1 MVKHTQT
8 IRRFL
13 PTNRFS
19 VFYHFVGLSLKKLI
33 LSCTMLKNE
42 QTMDIFSTILR
53 SSRPNLF
60 CEKGVLR
67 TFANFTGKHLRQTV
81 FFNKVAGNAC
91 NFIQKETLA
100 QVFSCEVCE
109 ISKNTFFYRTTLV
122 VASAYF
128 KNLKFINGILSRYYK
143 IEKNKIT
150 HLKLSTK
157 MYRKTSSYVQIDKIM
172 LYRDFIWKQSNKKRI
187 SKLFRMQKPLE
198 LCHKLRLIFIATL

>member
-1 MVKHTQT
+1 MSSAWVLQLYLT
-8 IRRFL
+8 ITDQMENPYLQHCNKWRR
-13 PTNRFS
+13 S
-19 VFYHFVGLSLKKLI
+19 VVI
-33 LSCTMLKNE
+33 IT
-42 QTMDIFSTILR
+42 
-53 SSRPNLF
+53 
-60 CEKGVLR
+60 
-67 TFANFTGKHLRQTV
+67 
-81 FFNKVAGNAC
+81 

>member
-1 MVKHTQT
+1 MVKQNQT

-67 TFANFTGKHLRQTV
+67 TFANFTGKHLRQTL

-91 NFIQKETLA
+91 NFIQKRLWRKCFPVKFAKFLRTPFFTEQLWWLLLH
-100 QVFSCEVCE
+100 
-109 ISKNTFFYRTTLV
+109 IS
-122 VASAYF
+122 
-128 KNLKFINGILSRYYK
+128 
-143 IEKNKIT
+143 
-150 HLKLSTK
+150 
-157 MYRKTSSYVQIDKIM
+157 
-172 LYRDFIWKQSNKKRI
+172 RI
-187 SKLFRMQKPLE
+187 
-198 LCHKLRLIFIATL
+198 